1 MLQGAALKV
10 IKIKNKPMAK
20 KNQQLEPIE
29 ELCDLMKKTLI
40 LNLFNMNVPQ
50 ADIAKKLHTDL
61 NAVNEF
67 LKGIKKK

>member
-1 MLQGAALKV
+1 
-10 IKIKNKPMAK
+10 MAK
-20 KNQQLEPIE
+20 KKQTPEPTA
-29 ELCDLMKKTLI
+29 ELCDLMKKSLT

-50 ADIAKKLHTDL
+50 VEIAKKLHTDL